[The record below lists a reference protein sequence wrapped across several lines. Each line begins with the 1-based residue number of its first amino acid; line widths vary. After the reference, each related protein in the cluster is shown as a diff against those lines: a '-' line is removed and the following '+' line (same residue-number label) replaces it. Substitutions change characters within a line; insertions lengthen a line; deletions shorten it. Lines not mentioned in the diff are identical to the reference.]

1 MKSAATIRNG
11 ARQASDTLPAAGIA
25 SNTLFLLYYEAPPL
39 ETHRNH
45 ITMSKSVS
53 LSRSRNG
60 NGRNGN
66 GRNGNGRSGNGHGRN
81 GNGRSSAAVAIT
93 PEIRNY
99 MTPQGYARLKN
110 ELTKLLDAERPELV
124 KTIQCAASNGDR
136 SENGDYIYGK
146 KRLREIDRR
155 IHYLNKRL
163 DSAEVVDPVRRG
175 DSDQIFFGAT
185 VTYAYVRGGREE
197 RTVTIVGVDEVDVKR
212 GQVSWLSP
220 IARVLLKRRSGDV
233 VTLAT
238 PAGEAEIE
246 IIGVRY
252 RAPA

>member
-1 MKSAATIRNG
+1 
-11 ARQASDTLPAAGIA
+11 
-25 SNTLFLLYYEAPPL
+25 
-39 ETHRNH
+39 
-45 ITMSKSVS
+45 MSKTATP
-53 LSRSRNG
+53 SRNRNG
-60 NGRNGN
+60 NGRHVSGRNGN
-66 GRNGNGRSGNGHGRN
+66 GRNGSAHGRN
-81 GNGRSSAAVAIT
+81 GNGRATAAAVAAA
-93 PEIRNY
+93 PEVKNY
-99 MTPQGYARLKN
+99 MTSQGYARLKT

-124 KTIQCAASNGDR
+124 KTIQWAASNGDR
-136 SENGDYIYGK
+136 SENGDYLYGK
-146 KRLREIDRR
+146 RRLREIDRR

-163 DSAEVVDPVRRG
+163 DSAEVVDPARRG

-252 RAPA
+252 AASA

>member
-1 MKSAATIRNG
+1 MICMGRIMTKTA
-11 ARQASDTLPAAGIA
+11 
-25 SNTLFLLYYEAPPL
+25 LLA
-39 ETHRNH
+39 
-45 ITMSKSVS
+45 
-53 LSRSRNG
+53 RSRNG
-60 NGRNGN
+60 NGRN
-66 GRNGNGRSGNGHGRN
+66 NGHGRN
-81 GNGRSSAAVAIT
+81 GNGNGRNGNGNGNGRNGHARNGNGRGPATAEHAAQDVK
-93 PEIRNY
+93 NY
-99 MTPQGYARLKN
+99 ITPQGYARLKA
-110 ELTKLLDAERPELV
+110 ELLKLHDVERPDLV
-124 KTIQCAASNGDR
+124 KTISWAASNGDR

-163 DSAEVVDPVRRG
+163 DDAEVVDPAKRG
-175 DSDQIFFGAT
+175 ESDQIYFGAT
-185 VTYAYVRGGREE
+185 VTYAYVRGGKDE

-220 IARVLLKRRSGDV
+220 IARVLLKRRSGDI

-238 PAGEAEIE
+238 PSGEAEIE

>member
-1 MKSAATIRNG
+1 
-11 ARQASDTLPAAGIA
+11 
-25 SNTLFLLYYEAPPL
+25 
-39 ETHRNH
+39 
-45 ITMSKSVS
+45 MSKPAT
-53 LSRSRNG
+53 LSRTRNG

-66 GRNGNGRSGNGHGRN
+66 GRLAARIGNGRN
-81 GNGRSSAAVAIT
+81 GNGRSASAIAAAPEVKNYIT
-93 PEIRNY
+93 PH
-99 MTPQGYARLKN
+99 GYARLKS
-110 ELTKLLDAERPELV
+110 ELNKLHDVERPELV
-124 KTIQCAASNGDR
+124 KTISWAASNGDR

-175 DSDQIFFGAT
+175 TSDQIFFGAT
-185 VTYAYVRGGREE
+185 VTYAYVRGGKEE
-197 RTVTIVGVDEVDVKR
+197 RTITIVGVDEVDTKR

-220 IARVLLKRRSGDV
+220 IARALLKKRSGDV

-246 IIGVRY
+246 IIGVKY
-252 RAPA
+252 GAAAAG

>member
-1 MKSAATIRNG
+1 MVRIMTKTA
-11 ARQASDTLPAAGIA
+11 L
-25 SNTLFLLYYEAPPL
+25 
-39 ETHRNH
+39 
-45 ITMSKSVS
+45 

-60 NGRNGN
+60 NGRNGHSRNGNGN
-66 GRNGNGRSGNGHGRN
+66 GRNGNGHSRN
-81 GNGRSSAAVAIT
+81 GNGRGPATADLSSQDVK
-93 PEIRNY
+93 NY
-99 MTPQGYARLKN
+99 ITPQGYARLRA
-110 ELTKLLDAERPELV
+110 ELLKLHDVERPDLV
-124 KTIQCAASNGDR
+124 KTISWAASNGDR

-163 DSAEVVDPVRRG
+163 DDAEVVDPAKRG
-175 DSDQIFFGAT
+175 ESDQIYFGAT
-185 VTYAYVRGGREE
+185 VTYAYVRGGKDE

-220 IARVLLKRRSGDV
+220 IARVLLKRRSGDI

-238 PAGEAEIE
+238 PSGEAEIE

>member
-1 MKSAATIRNG
+1 MR
-11 ARQASDTLPAAGIA
+11 LPRSKRTAL
-25 SNTLFLLYYEAPPL
+25 TP
-39 ETHRNH
+39 
-45 ITMSKSVS
+45 TMSKSAT
-53 LSRSRNG
+53 LSRNRNG

-66 GRNGNGRSGNGHGRN
+66 GHGRNGNGHGRN
-81 GNGRSSAAVAIT
+81 GNGRAATTAASAPEAKNYIT
-93 PEIRNY
+93 PL
-99 MTPQGYARLKN
+99 GYARLKT
-110 ELTKLLDAERPELV
+110 ELSKLLDAERPELV
-124 KTIQCAASNGDR
+124 KTIQWAASNGDR

-175 DSDQIFFGAT
+175 DSAQIFFGAT
-185 VTYAYVRGGREE
+185 VTYAYVRGGRDE
-197 RTVTIVGVDEVDVKR
+197 RTITIVGVDEVDVKR

-220 IARVLLKRRSGDV
+220 IARVLLKKRSGDV

>member
-1 MKSAATIRNG
+1 MCMVQIMAKTAL
-11 ARQASDTLPAAGIA
+11 LP
-25 SNTLFLLYYEAPPL
+25 
-39 ETHRNH
+39 
-45 ITMSKSVS
+45 
-53 LSRSRNG
+53 RSRNG
-60 NGRNGN
+60 NGRNGHARNGNGN
-66 GRNGNGRSGNGHGRN
+66 GRNGNGNGRNGHGR
-81 GNGRSSAAVAIT
+81 GGATVEHAAQEVK
-93 PEIRNY
+93 NY
-99 MTPQGYARLKN
+99 ITPQGYSRLKT
-110 ELTKLLDAERPELV
+110 ELTKLLDSERPELV
-124 KTIQCAASNGDR
+124 KTISWAASNGDR
-136 SENGDYIYGK
+136 SENGDYIYAK
-146 KRLREIDRR
+146 KRLREIDHR

-175 DSDQIFFGAT
+175 GSDQIFFGAT

-220 IARVLLKRRSGDV
+220 IARVLLKRRSGDI

-252 RAPA
+252 RATA

>member
-1 MKSAATIRNG
+1 MI
-11 ARQASDTLPAAGIA
+11 
-25 SNTLFLLYYEAPPL
+25 
-39 ETHRNH
+39 H
-45 ITMSKSVS
+45 IMAKTAL

-60 NGRNGN
+60 NGRNGHARNGNGN
-66 GRNGNGRSGNGHGRN
+66 GRNGNGNGRNGHGR
-81 GNGRSSAAVAIT
+81 GSAAAEHAAQEVK
-93 PEIRNY
+93 NY
-99 MTPQGYARLKN
+99 ITPQGYARLKT
-110 ELTKLLDAERPELV
+110 ELTKLLDIERPELV
-124 KTIQCAASNGDR
+124 KTISWAASNGDR

-163 DSAEVVDPVRRG
+163 DSAEVVDPARRG
-175 DSDQIFFGAT
+175 ESDQIFFGAT
-185 VTYAYVRGGREE
+185 VTYAYVRGGKDE
-197 RTVTIVGVDEVDVKR
+197 RTVTIVGVDEVDTKR

-220 IARVLLKRRSGDV
+220 IARVLLKRRSGDI

-252 RAPA
+252 RATA

>member
-1 MKSAATIRNG
+1 MCMVPIMTKKVVVSRSRNG
-11 ARQASDTLPAAGIA
+11 RNGQA
-25 SNTLFLLYYEAPPL
+25 
-39 ETHRNH
+39 
-45 ITMSKSVS
+45 
-53 LSRSRNG
+53 RNG

-66 GRNGNGRSGNGHGRN
+66 GNGRNGHGR
-81 GNGRSSAAVAIT
+81 GGGAVEHAAQEVK
-93 PEIRNY
+93 NY
-99 MTPQGYARLKN
+99 ITPQGYSRLKT
-110 ELTKLLDAERPELV
+110 ELIKLLDSERPELV
-124 KTIQCAASNGDR
+124 KTISWAASNGDR

-163 DSAEVVDPVRRG
+163 DSVELVDPAKRG
-175 DSDQIFFGAT
+175 ESDQIYFGAT
-185 VTYAYVRGGREE
+185 VTYAYVRGGKDE
-197 RTVTIVGVDEVDVKR
+197 RIVTIVGVDEVDTKR

-220 IARVLLKRRSGDV
+220 IARALLKRRSGDI

-252 RAPA
+252 RAIA